1 MFEQFKNSSKGPL
14 LLSIFP
20 PYRTGF
26 YLVLQCSNGITDQS
40 TVLSGLRAL
49 FGECSHGDSCSNNMS
64 VNAAGMS
71 TRIWDHEVCGLIIS
85 GIEFDPFSNLF

>member
-20 PYRTGF
+20 PYQTGF

-49 FGECSHGDSCSNNMS
+49 FSEMRTWGFLLKQYECKCSWHVHKDMGS
-64 VNAAGMS
+64 
-71 TRIWDHEVCGLIIS
+71 
-85 GIEFDPFSNLF
+85 